1 MLFLKKFF
9 PMLRSHISKSLLC
22 FIVRGKDKEEGGGMD
37 VCVREVGL
45 LLIFSPCKHFFQH
58 SLLASLSVDGNL
70 SVLYTVAYTCESIS
84 KFLILFLSL
93 FAYSHANITLSH
105 LL

>member
-1 MLFLKKFF
+1 
-9 PMLRSHISKSLLC
+9 
-22 FIVRGKDKEEGGGMD
+22 MD

-84 KFLILFLSL
+84 QFLILFLSL